1 MTINIT
7 MPALSP
13 TMTEGT
19 VARWLKMEGDSVE
32 AGEPIAEIETDKAT
46 MEVEAIDDGVLGKIV
61 VGDGTENVAVNTV
74 IGVMLAEGED
84 ASALEA
90 VAVEAPA
97 PAAPP
102 SAAETAPV
110 AAEPAP
116 APSVPAPAAE
126 DGQRIKAS
134 PLARKMAAQAGID
147 LATLSGSGPKGRI
160 VKADIE
166 AAMAG
171 APVSAVAPA
180 QAPAAAPEGTY
191 TEVPLSNMRKT
202 IARRLTES
210 KQTIPHYYLSVDC
223 ELDRLLGLRKELNA
237 RDEGFKLS
245 VNDFILRA
253 MALALRK
260 VPEANAGWSE
270 TAILQYDTVDVS
282 VAVAIE
288 DGLITPIVRDADR
301 KGLATIS
308 AEVKDLAARA
318 RDRKL
323 LPHEYQGGSFSVSN
337 LGMFGIREFAAVI
350 NPPQSGILAVGAGE
364 KRAVV
369 KDDALAVATVMTCTL
384 SADHRVIDG
393 AIGAR
398 LLAAFKAYVEEPLT
412 MLL

>member
-19 VARWLKMEGDSVE
+19 LAKWLKAEGDTIE
-32 AGEPIAEIETDKAT
+32 AGEPIVEIETDKAT
-46 MEVEAIDDGVLGKIV
+46 MEVEAIEDGILGKIV
-61 VGDGTENVAVNTV
+61 VSEGAENIAVNTV

-84 ASALEA
+84 AAALEA
-90 VAVEAPA
+90 IVIEAPAPSPPLPEATPEAAVAAPAPA
-97 PAAPP
+97 PAAR
-102 SAAETAPV
+102 
-110 AAEPAP
+110 
-116 APSVPAPAAE
+116 

-147 LATLSGSGPKGRI
+147 LGTLTGSGPKGRI
-160 VKADIE
+160 VKVDIE
-166 AAMAG
+166 AAVDG
-171 APVSAVAPA
+171 APTA
-180 QAPAAAPEGTY
+180 AAAPASAPSVPAAGAY
-191 TEVPLSNMRKT
+191 TEVPLSTIRKT

-223 ELDRLLGLRKELNA
+223 ELDRLLALRKELNA

-245 VNDFILRA
+245 VNDFVIRA
-253 MALALRK
+253 VALALRK
-260 VPEANAGWSE
+260 VPEANAAWSE
-270 TAILQYDTVDVS
+270 TAILRYDTVDVS

-288 DGLITPIVRDADR
+288 DGLITPIVRNADH

-308 AEVKDLAARA
+308 AEVKDLATRA
-318 RDRKL
+318 RERKL
-323 LPHEYQGGSFSVSN
+323 TPEEYQGGSFTVSN

-350 NPPQSGILAVGAGE
+350 NPPQAGILAIGAGE

-369 KDDALAVATVMTCTL
+369 KDDALAVATVMSCTL

-393 AIGAR
+393 ATGAQ
-398 LLAAFKAYVEEPLT
+398 LLAAFKAFVEEPLT

>member
-19 VARWLKMEGDSVE
+19 LAKWLKAEGDTIE
-32 AGEPIAEIETDKAT
+32 AGEPIVEIETDKAT
-46 MEVEAIDDGVLGKIV
+46 MEVEAIEDGTLGKIV
-61 VGDGTENVAVNTV
+61 VSEGVENVAVNTV

-84 ASALEA
+84 AAALEA
-90 VAVEAPA
+90 IVIEAPAPRAPVPAVTPEAAEAAPAPA
-97 PAAPP
+97 PAAR
-102 SAAETAPV
+102 
-110 AAEPAP
+110 
-116 APSVPAPAAE
+116 
-126 DGQRIKAS
+126 DGQRVKAS

-147 LATLSGSGPKGRI
+147 LGTLTGSGPKGRI
-160 VKADIE
+160 VKVDIE
-166 AAMAG
+166 AAVGG
-171 APVSAVAPA
+171 APTAAA
-180 QAPAAAPEGTY
+180 APAAAPSVPAVGAY
-191 TEVPLSNMRKT
+191 TEVPLSNIRKT

-223 ELDRLLGLRKELNA
+223 ELDRLLALRKELNA

-245 VNDFILRA
+245 VNDFVIRA
-253 MALALRK
+253 VALALRK
-260 VPEANAGWSE
+260 VPEANAAWSE
-270 TAILQYDTVDVS
+270 TAILRYGSVDVS

-288 DGLITPIVRDADR
+288 DGLITPIVRNADH

-308 AEVKDLAARA
+308 AEVKDLATRA
-318 RDRKL
+318 RERKL
-323 LPHEYQGGSFSVSN
+323 APEEYQGGSFTVSN

-369 KDDALAVATVMTCTL
+369 KDDALAVATVMSCTL

-393 AIGAR
+393 ATGAQ
-398 LLAAFKAYVEEPLT
+398 LLAAFKAFVEEPLT